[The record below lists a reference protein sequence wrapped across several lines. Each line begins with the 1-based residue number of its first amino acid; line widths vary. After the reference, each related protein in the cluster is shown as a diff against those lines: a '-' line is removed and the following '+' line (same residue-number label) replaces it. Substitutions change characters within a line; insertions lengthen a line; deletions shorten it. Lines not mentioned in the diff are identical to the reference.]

1 VGVFVTT
8 SIGRLLVRV
17 LYCSVSDVFVVLPT
31 PGVLVTTI
39 LDKLPTILILAV
51 LVGIFLSLR
60 KHAPSARLRLW
71 TYAWALI
78 FLHFFIQAFETRSG
92 AVEKLIESIDL
103 GALELSGI
111 VFVAS
116 LILAVETRRTRRA
129 LMAVLGAPAAFH
141 ALAISFDW
149 HMPWTLSICLAIFFF
164 GGAAFALYGR
174 WPAGLFNFSVAL
186 VFVGTGTWA
195 IHDQLRGSP
204 DFGVNA
210 ILTITFGLCGFLFW
224 RRYPRPSPGVI
235 AVAGGF
241 LCWGAVFPA
250 GALLDHFLPSL
261 HVNPELWNVPKFF
274 VAFGMVLSLLED
286 KSAII
291 EKAHERERAENRLLM
306 RLSQITSRLLTGKD
320 PVALCAEIAGAVSN
334 ASSFHRVA
342 LFLAGE
348 NHALYLASSYGFE
361 RLDMPELENRTTTW
375 TIESLK
381 GLCAGGRPLGNN
393 SVRVSLDG
401 AASEVLIPL
410 VSSRGSYM
418 GCFSLSAHESE
429 SEIEIS
435 EMMKL
440 EVLASDLAV
449 TIENTR
455 LHHQLARSEKLAAL
469 GQLVA
474 GVAHELNNPLTGIIG
489 YTELLGEEIESEKAL
504 QRVTKLGNE
513 ARRMKRIV
521 DGLLRFARQNN
532 PAARAADFEPAL
544 RDVVQL
550 REYHLRKLGIH
561 LEIDIPPVVPPLA
574 IGEDEL
580 KQILLNILNNA
591 IDAVEDSAKRTIEI
605 HALRRGDRVAIQFQ
619 DSGPGFSD
627 ANRAFDPFYTTK
639 PVGKGTGLGLSICY
653 GIARECGGE
662 ITLANRHPYGATVTI
677 ELPVSVSSAQPAI
690 AGVA

>member
-1 VGVFVTT
+1 
-8 SIGRLLVRV
+8 L
-17 LYCSVSDVFVVLPT
+17 
-31 PGVLVTTI
+31 TTI
-39 LDKLPTILILAV
+39 LDKLPTILVLAV

-78 FLHFFIQAFETRSG
+78 FLHFFIEAFETRSG
-92 AVEKLIESIDL
+92 AVEKIFESIDL

-116 LILAVETRRTRRA
+116 LILTVETGRTRRA
-129 LMAVLGAPAAFH
+129 LMAVLGVPAAFH
-141 ALAISFDW
+141 AIAITFDW
-149 HMPWTLSICLAIFFF
+149 HMPWTLSVCLALFFF
-164 GGAAFALYGR
+164 GGAAFALYGPWR
-174 WPAGLFNFSVAL
+174 PGLFNLSVAL
-186 VFVGTGTWA
+186 VFVGTGCWA

-204 DFGVNA
+204 DFGINA

-235 AVAGGF
+235 AVTGGF

-250 GALLDHFLPSL
+250 GALLDHFLPKL
-261 HVNPELWNVPKFF
+261 QINPELWNVPKFF

-291 EKAHERERAENRLLM
+291 EKAHERDRAENRLLM

-320 PVALCAEIAGAVSN
+320 SVALCAEIAGAVSN
-334 ASSFHRVA
+334 ASRFRRVA
-342 LFLAGE
+342 LFLVGE
-348 NHALYLASSYGFE
+348 NQSLYLASSYGFSPSE
-361 RLDMPELENRTTTW
+361 MEQMEKRTTTW
-375 TIESLK
+375 TVESLK
-381 GLCAGGRPLGNN
+381 ELCTCGRPVGNN
-393 SVRVSLDG
+393 SVRVSIEDAG
-401 AASEVLIPL
+401 TEVLIPL

-418 GCFSLSAHESE
+418 GCFSLGGHESE
-429 SEIEIS
+429 SGIDTS

-489 YTELLGEEIESEKAL
+489 YTELLGEEVENEKAS

-532 PAARAADFEPAL
+532 PATRAADFEPAL
-544 RDVVQL
+544 RDVIQL

-561 LEIDIPPVVPPLA
+561 VEVDIPPVVPPLA

-580 KQILLNILNNA
+580 KQVLLNILNNA
-591 IDAVEDSAKRTIEI
+591 IDAVEDSAKRSIHI
-605 HALRRGDRVAIQFQ
+605 HASRRGDRVAIQFQ
-619 DSGPGFSD
+619 DSGPGFTD

-662 ITLANRHPYGATVTI
+662 IVLSNHHPYGAIVTI
-677 ELPVSVSSAQPAI
+677 ELPVSVAVVQPAI
-690 AGVA
+690 AGIA

>member
-1 VGVFVTT
+1 
-8 SIGRLLVRV
+8 
-17 LYCSVSDVFVVLPT
+17 VV
-31 PGVLVTTI
+31 VTTI

-78 FLHFFIQAFETRSG
+78 FLHFFIEAFETHTG
-92 AVEKLIESIDL
+92 AVEKIIESIDL

-129 LMAVLGAPAAFH
+129 LMAVLGVPAAFH
-141 ALAISFDW
+141 ALAITFDW
-149 HMPWTLSICLAIFFF
+149 HMPWTLAICLAIFFF

-174 WPAGLFNFSVAL
+174 WPPGLFNFSVAIA
-186 VFVGTGTWA
+186 FIASGTWA

-210 ILTITFGLCGFLFW
+210 ILTITFGLCGFLYW
-224 RRYPRPSPGVI
+224 RRYPRLSPGVV

-241 LCWGAVFPA
+241 LFWGAVFPV
-250 GALLDHFLPSL
+250 GALFDHFLPKL
-261 HVNPELWNVPKFF
+261 QINPELWNVPKFF

-334 ASSFHRVA
+334 ASSFQRVA
-342 LFLAGE
+342 LFLVGE
-348 NHALYLASSYGFE
+348 SHSMYLASSYGFAPPE
-361 RLDMPELENRTTTW
+361 MAELEKRTTTW

-381 GLCAGGRPLGNN
+381 ELCTGGRPLGNN
-393 SVRVSLDG
+393 SVRVTLEAG
-401 AASEVLIPL
+401 ASEVLIPL

-418 GCFSLSAHESE
+418 GSFCLSGHVSD
-429 SEIEIS
+429 SEIDIS

-544 RDVVQL
+544 RDVIQL

-561 LEIDIPPVVPPLA
+561 VEIDIPPVVPPLA

-591 IDAVEDSAKRTIEI
+591 IDAVEDSAKRTIRI

-627 ANRAFDPFYTTK
+627 PNRAFDPFYTTK

-662 ITLANRHPYGATVTI
+662 ITLANHHPYGAIVTI
-677 ELPVSVSSAQPAI
+677 ELPVSVGAAQPAI

>member
-1 VGVFVTT
+1 
-8 SIGRLLVRV
+8 
-17 LYCSVSDVFVVLPT
+17 VV
-31 PGVLVTTI
+31 VTTI

-78 FLHFFIQAFETRSG
+78 FLHFFIEAFETHTG
-92 AVEKLIESIDL
+92 AVEKIIESIDL

-141 ALAISFDW
+141 ALAITFDW
-149 HMPWTLSICLAIFFF
+149 HMPWTLAICLAIFFF

-174 WPAGLFNFSVAL
+174 WPPGLFNFSVAIA
-186 VFVGTGTWA
+186 FITSGTWA
-195 IHDQLRGSP
+195 IHDQLHGSP

-210 ILTITFGLCGFLFW
+210 ILTITFGLCGFLYW
-224 RRYPRPSPGVI
+224 RRYPRLSPGVV

-241 LCWGAVFPA
+241 LFWGAVFPV
-250 GALLDHFLPSL
+250 GALFDHFLPKL
-261 HVNPELWNVPKFF
+261 QINPELWNVPKFF

-334 ASSFHRVA
+334 ASSFQRVA
-342 LFLAGE
+342 LFLVGE
-348 NHALYLASSYGFE
+348 SHSMYLASSYGFAPPE
-361 RLDMPELENRTTTW
+361 MTELEKRTTTW

-381 GLCAGGRPLGNN
+381 ELCTGGRPLGNN
-393 SVRVSLDG
+393 SVRVTLEAG
-401 AASEVLIPL
+401 ASEVLIPL

-418 GCFSLSAHESE
+418 GCFCLSGHVSDT
-429 SEIEIS
+429 EIDIS

-489 YTELLGEEIESEKAL
+489 YTELLGEEVESEKAL

-544 RDVVQL
+544 RDVIQL

-561 LEIDIPPVVPPLA
+561 VEIDIPPVVPPLA

-591 IDAVEDSAKRTIEI
+591 IDAVEDSAKRTITI

-627 ANRAFDPFYTTK
+627 TNRAFDPFYTTK

-662 ITLANRHPYGATVTI
+662 ITLANHHPYGAIVTI
-677 ELPVSVSSAQPAI
+677 ELPVSVGAAQPAI